1 MSKQNVTSISDAR
14 KSLNRNFMLN
24 VHSGWAGTTEEF
36 LITNICRSKIK
47 GKIDIKGKKCH
58 YVLAENDFNQLTR
71 YGQIEIRE
79 TVDGCIFTNKVRL
92 VVAPKPVKVVKITFF
107 GGFHQSNEINAII
120 KESDF
125 EDFKNGNIGIEEAL
139 SYSQLERLN
148 RHFCGVEGC
157 SCGGVRRASWYKA

>member
-1 MSKQNVTSISDAR
+1 MSKQNVISISDAR
-14 KSLNRNFMLN
+14 KVLNKSFMLN
-24 VHSGWAGTTEEF
+24 VYSGWAGTTEEF

-47 GKIDIKGKKCH
+47 GKIDIKGKNHH
-58 YVLAENDFNQLTR
+58 YVLDAKDFNQLTR

-79 TVDGCIFTNKVRL
+79 TVDGCTFTNMVKL
-92 VVAPKPVKVVKITFF
+92 VAAPKPVKVVKLTLF
-107 GGFHQSNEINAII
+107 GGFHQCNEINAII

-125 EDFKNGNIGIEEAL
+125 EDLKKGNIGIEDAL
-139 SYSQLERLN
+139 SYSQLDRLN